1 MSPKSQD
8 WSALAS
14 HNERV
19 APHGDTAAPTTGTG
33 TGLDPQPAKR
43 TAPVKNRLRL
53 RKRAGR
59 TGTAA
64 RA

>member
-1 MSPKSQD
+1 MSSKSQD

-19 APHGDTAAPTTGTG
+19 VAGPAALPGP
-33 TGLDPQPAKR
+33 DPQPAAAR
-43 TAPVKNRLRL
+43 LRPPQVKNRLRL

>member
-1 MSPKSQD
+1 MSSKSQD

-19 APHGDTAAPTTGTG
+19 VAGPAALPGP
-33 TGLDPQPAKR
+33 DPQPQAVR
-43 TAPVKNRLRL
+43 RPAQVKNRLRL

>member
-1 MSPKSQD
+1 MSSKSQD

-19 APHGDTAAPTTGTG
+19 VAGPAALPGP
-33 TGLDPQPAKR
+33 DPQPQVAR
-43 TAPVKNRLRL
+43 RPAQVKNRLRL

>member
-19 APHGDTAAPTTGTG
+19 APDGYTAAPSTGAG

-43 TAPVKNRLRL
+43 TGQVKSRLRL